1 MSPIGNTSPTIETP
15 LALPCGVTIKN
26 RIAKSALT
34 EGLSDGHN
42 RATQAHET
50 LYRKWAEGGAGI
62 IITGN
67 VQVDRRYLE
76 RPGNIAID
84 QNGGERAL
92 EQMANAGTTNNNEL
106 WMQLSHAGRQTI
118 RYINA
123 EPVGPSAVKV
133 KLPGGAFGK
142 PRALTEEDIE
152 DIIKR
157 FTRAAKVAKD
167 TGFTGVQ
174 IHSAHGYL
182 LSEFLSPMT
191 NQRTDQWGGSLENRA
206 RLLLN
211 IIRSVRKVVGPRF
224 PLSVKLNSSDFQKG
238 GFSNE
243 DSVQVAQWL
252 EKESLDLL
260 ELSGGTYE
268 QLSFFGTGEKGKKAP
283 QLAQSTRLREAY
295 FLDYAERIRK
305 ATKIPLMVTG
315 GFRSLAGMNHALSN
329 SSLDVIGLG
338 RPLCVDTDIPNKLIS
353 GECGEAPRYE
363 LGLQIGPG
371 ILSSTSRINRI
382 RNFNHLYAQGWYCVQ
397 LLRLG
402 RGKHAD
408 ASMSPI
414 SGMYH
419 YLKNEYQGV
428 RALSDR

>member
-1 MSPIGNTSPTIETP
+1 MPATINTILE
-15 LALPCGVTIKN
+15 LPCGVKLKN

-42 RATQAHET
+42 RATPAHET
-50 LYRKWAEGGAGI
+50 LYRKWAKGGAGLI
-62 IITGN
+62 VTGN
-67 VQVDRRYLE
+67 VQIDRRYLE

-84 QNGGERAL
+84 QNGGEQAL
-92 EQMANAGTTNNNEL
+92 ALLAKAGTVNNTQL

-142 PRALTEEDIE
+142 PRALTENEIQE
-152 DIIKR
+152 IIQR
-157 FTRAAKVAKD
+157 FTHAAKVAKEA
-167 TGFTGVQ
+167 GFTGVQ
-174 IHSAHGYL
+174 IHAAHGYL

-191 NQRTDQWGGSLENRA
+191 NQRSDQWGGDLENRA
-206 RLLLN
+206 RLLLTVVK
-211 IIRSVRKVVGPRF
+211 SVRDVVGPDF
-224 PLSVKLNSSDFQKG
+224 PISVKLNSSDFQKG
-238 GFSNE
+238 GFSSE
-243 DSVQVAQWL
+243 ECIHVAKWL
-252 EKESLDLL
+252 EDAGLDLL

-268 QLSFFGTGEKGKKAP
+268 QLSFFGTGEPGKKAP
-283 QLAQSTRLREAY
+283 QLAESTRLREAY
-295 FLDYAERIRK
+295 FLDYAERVRK
-305 ATKIPLMVTG
+305 AIKMPLMVTG
-315 GFRSLAGMNHALSN
+315 GFRSVEGMNHALKEDA
-329 SSLDVIGLG
+329 LDVIGLG
-338 RPLCVDTDIPNKLIS
+338 RPLCVDTELPHKLLS
-353 GECGEAPRYE
+353 GQCLEAPRYE

-402 RGKHAD
+402 RGLPAD
-408 ASMSPI
+408 ASLSPI
-414 SGMYH
+414 SGMFQ

-428 RALSDR
+428 KALVGR